1 MKKIFIDAGH
11 NFSGWNTGA
20 VGNGMREQDITFEVA
35 YELSGIL
42 QRAGFETML
51 SRPTLQTNLG
61 HDNNSAVN
69 ARWQMSNAWGADYFI
84 SIHVNAAGGTGAESF
99 YWDVTAEEFS
109 RTVLDVYTREMG
121 LRNRRNVLT
130 SQWGVIRQTTCPAI
144 LLELAFI
151 DSPLSNPDV
160 DILRYGRMQMAKA
173 LAKGFCEYFG
183 AGLHEM
189 DSDDEEDAT
198 TWGKSKTRYNYV
210 DDLPEW
216 AQPTIAR
223 LVQLGHLR
231 GDGAVLDLSL
241 DMVRIFVVLDR
252 ARVFDNENLDSD
264 KVAMLCYNGENE

>member
-11 NFSGWNTGA
+11 NYSGWNTGA

-35 YELSGIL
+35 WNLAEIL

-61 HDNNSAVN
+61 HDNNSSIN

-84 SIHVNAAGGTGAESF
+84 SIHVNAAGGTGAEAF

-109 RTVLDVYTREMG
+109 RTLLETYCREMG
-121 LRNRRNVLT
+121 LRNRRNVL
-130 SQWGVIRQTTCPAI
+130 SNQWGVIRHTNCPAV
-144 LLELAFI
+144 LFELAFI

-160 DILRYGRMQMAKA
+160 NILRNRRMDMAIA
-173 LAKGFCEYFG
+173 LAKGCFEYFG
-183 AGLHEM
+183 ASLDFGDGDADQKEGAKVRFNHI
-189 DSDDEEDAT
+189 EE
-198 TWGKSKTRYNYV
+198 
-210 DDLPEW
+210 LPDW

-223 LVQLGHLR
+223 LVEIGHLR
-231 GDGAVLDLSL
+231 GDGVGLDLSL

-252 ARVFDNENLDSD
+252 AGVFENLP
-264 KVAMLCYNGENE
+264 VTN